1 MQGQAEKSDLTH
13 DPTIGLT
20 RGTHQCI
27 PPGSA
32 AIPVSTCSCTPLSL
46 HPRRTHGLD
55 PVSEAQTHMADLGPP
70 HGRRLR
76 WLFELLGHLALG
88 HSESV
93 LGGDVHEGIDDG
105 VEVELPLVI
114 DKDAHVHHRMRKP
127 FRSKLLVTKDVE
139 EVACFA
145 NVQKLSARTH
155 STYTQRGREGAQDE
169 RMGGVASV

>member
-1 MQGQAEKSDLTH
+1 
-13 DPTIGLT
+13 
-20 RGTHQCI
+20 
-27 PPGSA
+27 
-32 AIPVSTCSCTPLSL
+32 
-46 HPRRTHGLD
+46 
-55 PVSEAQTHMADLGPP
+55 MADLGPP